1 MLGLPKTTEF
11 NKRIPKQ
18 KFYENLSVTPAQK
31 KMFAEQIKV
40 IYWRNKIA
48 ATTVNLAPGENV
60 TELEVFEILLNQPH
74 MDEAVLTQI
83 DRALPYHI
91 LFVLTYNDKQQACI
105 AYKEA
110 TASGGYAFKV
120 LKYYKTVWLPTA
132 QMELEFA
139 GRSLDAVY
147 ENYVRQIAGKK
158 IEATAAGNLQTDVE
172 RSERKRQLQ
181 KQIDDLQAKIRKE
194 KQFNRQVELN
204 AEVKRLQN
212 ILQSI

>member
-31 KMFAEQIKV
+31 KLFAEQIKV

-120 LKYYKTVWLPTA
+120 LKYYKTDWLPA
-132 QMELEFA
+132 EKLQLEFA

-181 KQIDDLQAKIRKE
+181 KQIDDFQAKIRKE

-204 AEVKRLQN
+204 AEVKRLQK

>member
-11 NKRIPKQ
+11 NKRIPKE
-18 KFYENLSVTPAQK
+18 KFYGNLSLTPVQK
-31 KMFAEQIKV
+31 KMFREQIRI

-48 ATTVNLAPGENV
+48 ATTVNLAPGATV
-60 TELEVFEILLNQPH
+60 TELEVFEILLNQPQL
-74 MDEAVLTQI
+74 DEAVLTQI

-91 LFVLTYNDKQQACI
+91 LFVLTYDDKQQACI

-110 TASGGYAFKV
+110 TVSGGYAFKV
-120 LKYYKTVWLPTA
+120 LKYYKTDWLPSEKL
-132 QMELEFA
+132 QLEFA

-147 ENYVRQIAGKK
+147 ENYVRQIAGNE
-158 IEATAAGNLQTDVE
+158 IETTAAGNLQTDVE
-172 RSERKRQLQ
+172 RSERKQQLQ

>member
-31 KMFAEQIKV
+31 KLFAEQIKV

-120 LKYYKTVWLPTA
+120 LKYYKTDWLPSEKL
-132 QMELEFA
+132 QLEFA

-181 KQIDDLQAKIRKE
+181 KQIDDFQAKIRKE

-204 AEVKRLQN
+204 AEVKRLQK